1 MKVTELLKIGT
12 SMLYI
17 MSQNGIMRDDY
28 QYLQAYE
35 DFLQMRKNRVKYRVA
50 IKLLAEDHNVSER
63 TMERIIKR
71 LSQEC

>member
-35 DFLQMRKNRVKYRVA
+35 DFLNMRENRVKYRVA
-50 IKLLAEDHNVSER
+50 IKILADENNISER
-63 TMERIIKR
+63 TLERIFKR
-71 LSQEC
+71 LSGEC